1 MNTIMKNEDKIVQFR
16 FYEIPHNQPVF
27 ALLGERWIQNYK
39 SEKGYMHFHNYMEIG
54 YCYNG
59 EGTLF
64 LEDERIRF
72 EDNMFSIIPANYPH
86 MTDSDGETISRW
98 EYLVVDVDSI
108 VRDMVM
114 DDEILAKELIERINK
129 RAIFVKAKEYPEITK
144 LILDICDE
152 MRYKKE
158 FYIETVRGLLR
169 ALMVNIARINKDTT
183 DKSISQPVSVT
194 QVGTVLD
201 YISQNY
207 DKKLSIA
214 DLAKAGHLSE
224 THFRRIFE
232 KCMNMTPVDYLNLV
246 RVQMACEYMRNNDVS
261 MESVAEKCGFQS
273 VSTFN
278 RNFRRVLGESPYQ
291 WKLKTEQNER

>member
-1 MNTIMKNEDKIVQFR
+1 MKNEDRIVQFR
-16 FYEIPHNQPVF
+16 FYEIPPKQPVF

-54 YCYNG
+54 FCYNG

-64 LEDERIRF
+64 LEDKRMRF
-72 EDNMFSIIPANYPH
+72 GDDMFSIIPAGYPH
-86 MTDSDGETISRW
+86 MTDSDGETVSRW
-98 EYLVVDVDSI
+98 EYLVVDVNNI
-108 VRDMVM
+108 VHDMFK
-114 DDEILAKELIERINK
+114 DNEPLANEMIERINK
-129 RAIFVKAKEYPEITK
+129 RAFFVKAKEYPELAKI
-144 LILDICDE
+144 ILDICDE

-158 FYIETVRGLLR
+158 FYIETVRGLVY
-169 ALMVNIARINKDTT
+169 ALMVNIARINKDTSA
-183 DKSISQPVSVT
+183 KSQSQSVSVT
-194 QVGTVLD
+194 QIATVLD

-224 THFRRIFE
+224 THFRRVFE
-232 KCMNMTPVDYLNLV
+232 KSMNMTPVDYLNLV
-246 RVQMACEYMRNNDVS
+246 RVQMACEYMRNNNAS

-278 RNFRRVLGESPYQ
+278 RNFRKVMGESPYQ
-291 WKLKTEQNER
+291 WKLKTEQDAR